1 MAPVQCATNVLLT
14 CCQRVANYNE
24 DGSYSMRVG
33 PALFFITYIVIVAY
47 TLLPVVVAVL
57 LENFTTATRREK
69 DLENRAELRRAALT
83 QEV

>member
-1 MAPVQCATNVLLT
+1 
-14 CCQRVANYNE
+14 
-24 DGSYSMRVG
+24 MRVG

-69 DLENRAELRRAALT
+69 DFENRAELRRAALT